1 MDQLP
6 NMMYLALRL
15 IAKETRDVAMGR
27 LMKGNRDNYRDHP
40 DRHCNGIGRAS
51 ALLERCRTG
60 IERRC
65 RTCCAV
71 AIIDVGT
78 VRLRRRL
85 RAHAFQGTEPRAAP
99 PPRRGPF

>member
-40 DRHCNGIGRAS
+40 DRSQVHHVRQLIHS
-51 ALLERCRTG
+51 
-60 IERRC
+60 
-65 RTCCAV
+65 
-71 AIIDVGT
+71 T
-78 VRLRRRL
+78 V
-85 RAHAFQGTEPRAAP
+85 
-99 PPRRGPF
+99 